1 MIKNEKAFAMI
12 FTLALLA
19 VVPVMALTLANY
31 SLNSFQI
38 ARGTN
43 NNTKAYYIARSG
55 AEAAISAWKEADVEN
70 GSLETVIFDN
80 QDNFVL
86 KSEYQDNFSQY
97 GEMIAE
103 IDVEFK
109 KEPLNPDQEQYGYTM
124 FTSTAKMINSAGEE
138 TVKARVSPYLN
149 VNSKS
154 SAEELGWYNYD
165 TGQILPGSNVEE
177 TAVTEDF
184 WDWLSGIFGIGYE
197 AETVEIKYHG
207 QIFGAVEIN
216 TDGSDLYLQNNNSS
230 NKVAYSANSIYFN
243 NELDLKQSGNN
254 QGALITI
261 GENLVFRERVEIR
274 KGFTSYGSLIIG
286 LPGGLG
292 YQLDG
297 YSGDFGRVYFNQGVY
312 SSGWFWDNEI
322 IAPGS
327 AYYFKKITETNESG
341 EIVQT
346 GIDLLR
352 WDDGDYDEQVLVPI
366 PADDPNYSPPVPEEE
381 YIINWF

>member
-38 ARGTN
+38 ARSTN

-70 GSLETVIFDN
+70 GSLETVIFDD

-86 KSEYQDNFSQY
+86 KSEYQDNSSQY

-103 IDVEFK
+103 IDVEFE
-109 KEPLNPDQEQYGYTM
+109 KEDLNPDQNQYGHTI
-124 FTSTAKMINSAGEE
+124 FTSNAKIINSSGEE
-138 TVKARVSPYLN
+138 TVKARVSPYLD
-149 VNSKS
+149 VNNQNN
-154 SAEELGWYNYD
+154 AEELGWYDYN
-165 TGQILPGSNVEE
+165 TGQILVGSNIEE
-177 TAVTEDF
+177 TTVTEDF
-184 WDWLSGIFGIGYE
+184 WSWLSGIFGIGYE
-197 AETVEIKYHG
+197 AETVEIKYHDQVYG
-207 QIFGAVEIN
+207 SVEIT
-216 TDGSDLYLQNNNSS
+216 TDGSDLYLLNNNSN
-230 NKVAYSANSIYFN
+230 NKIAYSANSIYFN
-243 NELDLKQSGNN
+243 NELNLKQSGDN

-274 KGFTSYGSLIIG
+274 KGWRSYGSLIIG
-286 LPGGLG
+286 LAQGLG

-312 SSGWFWDNEI
+312 SPGWLWDNEI

-366 PADDPNYSPPVPEEE
+366 PVDDPNYSPPVPEEE